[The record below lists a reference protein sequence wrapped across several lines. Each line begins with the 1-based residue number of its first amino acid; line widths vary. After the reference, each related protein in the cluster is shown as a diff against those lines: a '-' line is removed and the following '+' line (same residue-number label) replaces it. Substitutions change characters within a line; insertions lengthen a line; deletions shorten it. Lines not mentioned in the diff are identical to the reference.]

1 MKNFTRELKS
11 LIPEVEN
18 TASEN
23 INLINEFKS
32 RLGVRE
38 YISELKKY
46 SDWNSQEKRMENA
59 DSVKRYKG
67 WGKRV

>member
-46 SDWNSQEKRMENA
+46 SD
-59 DSVKRYKG
+59 
-67 WGKRV
+67 